1 MCQESGRGRAGER
14 ERKVAGA
21 KAVALKYGQL
31 NCQTVNF
38 VLTSLKNFSL
48 LRHEGRVYTGLA
60 REERGRAVRKISIWS
75 FERYVERLCLGF
87 EAPVRLISFVSV
99 VLGLVVA
106 FFRA

>member
-1 MCQESGRGRAGER
+1 MPTKREGGRVGER

-48 LRHEGRVYTGLA
+48 LLRHEGRVYTGGQKA
-60 REERGRAVRKISIWS
+60 WHGKRGGGQ
-75 FERYVERLCLGF
+75 YVKYQFGALSDMCAASASAWRRLC
-87 EAPVRLISFVSV
+87 V
-99 VLGLVVA
+99 
-106 FFRA
+106 

>member
-1 MCQESGRGRAGER
+1 MPTERGSRRERER

-48 LRHEGRVYTGLA
+48 LRHEGRVYTGGQKVW
-60 REERGRAVRKISIWS
+60 EGKRGGGQ
-75 FERYVERLCLGF
+75 YVKYQFGALSDMCAASACDSASAWRRLC
-87 EAPVRLISFVSV
+87 V
-99 VLGLVVA
+99 
-106 FFRA
+106 

>member
-1 MCQESGRGRAGER
+1 MCQQRERGRKSRGER

-48 LRHEGRVYTGLA
+48 LRHEGRVYTGGQKA
-60 REERGRAVRKISIWS
+60 WQGKRGGGQ
-75 FERYVERLCLGF
+75 YVKYQFGALSDMCAASASASAWRRLC
-87 EAPVRLISFVSV
+87 V
-99 VLGLVVA
+99 
-106 FFRA
+106 